1 MTLNDIRKVLDA
13 EVIAGNE
20 RLDREIGYAFAA
32 DLLSDVLAIAR
43 RGADS
48 ALLITG
54 NITHQVIY
62 TADVV
67 DLGAIL
73 FVRGKRP
80 TDSMVQL
87 ANQMQ
92 IPLLMTSYIM
102 FETCGR
108 LYQQGLKG
116 CIEKAGDGSD

>member
-20 RLDREIGYAFAA
+20 SLDKEIGYAFAA

-43 RGADS
+43 RGADG

-54 NITHQVIY
+54 NMTNQVIY

-80 TDSMVQL
+80 SGSMVQL

-92 IPLLMTSYIM
+92 IPLLMTSYIL

-108 LYQQGLKG
+108 LYQHGLKG
-116 CIEKAGDGSD
+116 CIEKAEDGSD

>member
-20 RLDREIGYAFAA
+20 SLDKEIGYAFAA

-43 RGADS
+43 RGADG

-80 TDSMVQL
+80 TESMIQL

-108 LYQQGLKG
+108 LYEHGLKA

>member
-1 MTLNDIRKVLDA
+1 MTLNEIRKVLGA

-20 RLDREIGYAFAA
+20 KLDREIGYAFAA

-43 RGADS
+43 RGADG

-80 TDSMVQL
+80 NDSMVQL

-92 IPLLMTSYIM
+92 IPILMTSYIM

>member
-20 RLDREIGYAFAA
+20 SLDKEIGYAFAA

-43 RGADS
+43 RGADG

-54 NITHQVIY
+54 NITLQVIY

-80 TDSMVQL
+80 TESMIQL

-108 LYQQGLKG
+108 LYQLGLKG
-116 CIEKAGDGSD
+116 CVEKAGDGSD

>member
-1 MTLNDIRKVLDA
+1 MTLRDIQKLLDA
-13 EVIAGNE
+13 QVITGHE
-20 RLDREIGYAFAA
+20 SLEREISYAFGA

-43 RGADS
+43 RGAEG

-54 NITHQVIY
+54 NITLQVIY

-87 ANQMQ
+87 ADQMQ

-116 CIEKAGDGSD
+116 CVEKVGDGSD

>member
-1 MTLNDIRKVLDA
+1 MTLHAIRKVLDA

-20 RLDREIGYAFAA
+20 SLDREISYAFAA

-43 RGADS
+43 RGADG

-54 NITHQVIY
+54 NITLQVIY

-73 FVRGKRP
+73 FFRGKRP
-80 TDSMVQL
+80 TESMIQL

-108 LYQQGLKG
+108 LYQLGLKG
-116 CIEKAGDGSD
+116 CVEKAGDGSD

>member
-1 MTLNDIRKVLDA
+1 MTLDDIQKLLDA
-13 EVIAGNE
+13 EVITGKDH
-20 RLDREIGYAFAA
+20 LGREVNHAFAA

-43 RGADS
+43 KGADG

-54 NITHQVIY
+54 NLTPQVVY

-80 TDSMVQL
+80 TEMMVEL
-87 ANQMQ
+87 ANQME
-92 IPLLMTSYIM
+92 IPLLMTRYIM

-108 LYQQGLKG
+108 LYQRGLKG
-116 CIEKAGDGSD
+116 CVEKVEDGTN

>member
-1 MTLNDIRKVLDA
+1 MTLNDIRKILDA

-20 RLDREIGYAFAA
+20 SLDKEIGYAFAA

-43 RGADS
+43 RGADG

-54 NITHQVIY
+54 NITLQVIY

-80 TDSMVQL
+80 TESMVQL

-108 LYQQGLKG
+108 LYQLGLKG
-116 CIEKAGDGSD
+116 CVEKAGDGSD

>member
-20 RLDREIGYAFAA
+20 RLDKEIGYAFAA

-43 RGADS
+43 RGADG

-54 NITHQVIY
+54 NITLQVIY

-80 TDSMVQL
+80 TESMIQL

-108 LYQQGLKG
+108 LYQLGLKG
-116 CIEKAGDGSD
+116 CVEKAGDGSD

>member
-1 MTLNDIRKVLDA
+1 MTLRDIQRLLHA

-20 RLDREIGYAFAA
+20 SLDGEISHAFAA

-43 RGADS
+43 RGADG

-54 NITHQVIY
+54 NITLQVIY

-80 TDSMVQL
+80 TESMVQL

-92 IPLLMTSYIM
+92 IPLLISLLPA
-102 FETCGR
+102 FELAGR
-108 LYQQGLKG
+108 LYQ
-116 CIEKAGDGSD
+116 AGVTGIVSC

>member
-1 MTLNDIRKVLDA
+1 MTLGDIQKLLDA
-13 EVIAGNE
+13 EVITGKEN
-20 RLDREIGYAFAA
+20 LGREIHHAFAA

-43 RGADS
+43 RGADG

-54 NITHQVIY
+54 NMTPQVVY

-80 TDSMVQL
+80 TESMVEL
-87 ANQMQ
+87 ANQIE
-92 IPLLMTSYIM
+92 IPLLMTRYIM

-108 LYQQGLKG
+108 LYLQGIKG
-116 CIEKAGDGSD
+116 CVEKVEDGTS

>member
-20 RLDREIGYAFAA
+20 SLDKEIGYAFAA

-43 RGADS
+43 KGADG

-54 NITHQVIY
+54 NITLQVIY

-80 TDSMVQL
+80 TESMVQL

-108 LYQQGLKG
+108 LYQRGLKG

>member
-20 RLDREIGYAFAA
+20 RLDKEIGYAFAA

-43 RGADS
+43 RGADG

-80 TDSMVQL
+80 TESMIQL

-108 LYQQGLKG
+108 LYQLGLKG
-116 CIEKAGDGSD
+116 CVEKAGDGSD

>member
-1 MTLNDIRKVLDA
+1 MTLHDIQRILDA
-13 EVIAGNE
+13 EVIAGKEN
-20 RLDREIGYAFAA
+20 LGREISHAFAA
-32 DLLSDVLAIAR
+32 DILSDVLAIAR
-43 RGADS
+43 RGAEG

-54 NITHQVIY
+54 NRTLQVIY

-80 TDSMVQL
+80 NESMAQL
-87 ANQMQ
+87 ANEME
-92 IPLLMTSYIM
+92 IPLLMTPYIM

-108 LYQQGLKG
+108 LHQHGLKA
-116 CIEKAGDGSD
+116 CIEKVEDGSD

>member
-20 RLDREIGYAFAA
+20 RLDKEIGYAFAA

-43 RGADS
+43 RGADG

-54 NITHQVIY
+54 NITLQVIY

-80 TDSMVQL
+80 TESMIQL

-108 LYQQGLKG
+108 LYQRGLKG
-116 CIEKAGDGSD
+116 CVEKAGDGSD

>member
-1 MTLNDIRKVLDA
+1 MTLREIQKLLNA
-13 EVIAGNE
+13 EVFTGSE
-20 RLDREIGYAFAA
+20 HLDREINHAFAS

-43 RGADS
+43 KGAEG

-54 NITHQVIY
+54 NRTLQVVY

-80 TDSMVQL
+80 NESMVQL
-87 ANQMQ
+87 ANEIQ
-92 IPLLMTSYIM
+92 IPLLMTDYIM

-108 LYQQGLKG
+108 LYHQGLKG
-116 CIEKAGDGSD
+116 CVEKVNDGAD

>member
-108 LYQQGLKG
+108 LYQLGLKG
-116 CIEKAGDGSD
+116 CVEKAGDGSD

>member
-20 RLDREIGYAFAA
+20 RLDKEIGYAFAA

-43 RGADS
+43 RGADG

-54 NITHQVIY
+54 NITLQVIY

-80 TDSMVQL
+80 TESMVQL

-108 LYQQGLKG
+108 LYQRGLKG
-116 CIEKAGDGSD
+116 CVEKAGDGSD

>member
-1 MTLNDIRKVLDA
+1 MTLNEIRKVLGA

-43 RGADS
+43 RGADGV
-48 ALLITG
+48 LLITG

-73 FVRGKRP
+73 FIRGKRP
-80 TDSMVQL
+80 SDSMVQL

-92 IPLLMTSYIM
+92 IPMLMTSYIM

>member
-20 RLDREIGYAFAA
+20 SLDKEIGYAFAA

-43 RGADS
+43 RGADG

-54 NITHQVIY
+54 NITLQVIY

-80 TDSMVQL
+80 TESMIQL

-108 LYQQGLKG
+108 LYQLGLKG
-116 CIEKAGDGSD
+116 SVEKAGDGSD

>member
-1 MTLNDIRKVLDA
+1 MTLNEIRKVLGA

-32 DLLSDVLAIAR
+32 DLLSDVLASAR
-43 RGADS
+43 RGADGV
-48 ALLITG
+48 LLITG

-80 TDSMVQL
+80 SDSMVQL

-92 IPLLMTSYIM
+92 IPMLMTSYIM

>member
-1 MTLNDIRKVLDA
+1 MTLNDIRKILDA

-20 RLDREIGYAFAA
+20 SLDKEIGYAFAA

-43 RGADS
+43 RGADG

-54 NITHQVIY
+54 NITLQVIY

-80 TDSMVQL
+80 TESMIQL

-92 IPLLMTSYIM
+92 IPLLMTPYIM

-108 LYQQGLKG
+108 LYQRGLKG
-116 CIEKAGDGSD
+116 CVEKAGDGSD

>member
-1 MTLNDIRKVLDA
+1 MTLRDIQRLLDA

-20 RLDREIGYAFAA
+20 SLDREISHAFAA

-43 RGADS
+43 RGADG

-54 NITHQVIY
+54 NITLQVIY

-73 FVRGKRP
+73 FARGKRP
-80 TDSMVQL
+80 TESMVEL

-92 IPLLMTSYIM
+92 IPLLMTPYIM

-108 LYQQGLKG
+108 LYQLGLKG
-116 CIEKAGDGSD
+116 SVEKAGHGSD

>member
-1 MTLNDIRKVLDA
+1 MTLHDIQRLLDA
-13 EVIAGNE
+13 EVIAGEEN
-20 RLDREIGYAFAA
+20 LGREISHAFAA

-43 RGADS
+43 RGAEG

-54 NITHQVIY
+54 NRTLQVIY

-80 TDSMVQL
+80 NESMAQL
-87 ANQMQ
+87 ANEME
-92 IPLLMTSYIM
+92 IPLLMTNYIM

-108 LYQQGLKG
+108 LYQHGLKA
-116 CIEKAGDGSD
+116 CIEKVEDGSD

>member
-1 MTLNDIRKVLDA
+1 MTLGDIQKLLDA
-13 EVIAGNE
+13 EVMTGKENLG
-20 RLDREIGYAFAA
+20 RKVSHAFAA

-43 RGADS
+43 RGAEG

-54 NITHQVIY
+54 NMTPQVIY

-80 TDSMVQL
+80 TESMVEL
-87 ANQMQ
+87 ANQME
-92 IPLLMTSYIM
+92 IPLLMTRYIM

-108 LYQQGLKG
+108 LYQRGLKG
-116 CIEKAGDGSD
+116 CVEKVEDGTN

>member
-20 RLDREIGYAFAA
+20 SLDKEIGYAFAA

-43 RGADS
+43 RGADG

-54 NITHQVIY
+54 NITLQVIY

-80 TDSMVQL
+80 TESMVQL

-108 LYQQGLKG
+108 LYQLGLKG
-116 CIEKAGDGSD
+116 CVEKAGDGSD

>member
-20 RLDREIGYAFAA
+20 SLDKEIGYAFAA

-43 RGADS
+43 RGADG

-54 NITHQVIY
+54 NITLQVIY

-67 DLGAIL
+67 YLGAIL

-80 TDSMVQL
+80 TESMIQL

-108 LYQQGLKG
+108 LYQLGLKG
-116 CIEKAGDGSD
+116 CVEKAGDGSD

>member
-1 MTLNDIRKVLDA
+1 MTLQDIQRLLDA
-13 EVIAGNE
+13 EVIAGAEN
-20 RLDREIGYAFAA
+20 LGREISHAFAA

-43 RGADS
+43 RGAEG

-54 NITHQVIY
+54 NRTLQVIY

-80 TDSMVQL
+80 NDSMTQL
-87 ANQMQ
+87 ADEME
-92 IPLLMTSYIM
+92 IPLLMTPYIM

-108 LYQQGLKG
+108 LYRHGLKA
-116 CIEKAGDGSD
+116 CIEKVEDGSD

>member
-1 MTLNDIRKVLDA
+1 M
-13 EVIAGNE
+13 
-20 RLDREIGYAFAA
+20 RLREIQHLLEGEIVAGKDLSEREITHAFAA

-43 RGADS
+43 RGAEG
-48 ALLITG
+48 AMLITG
-54 NITHQVIY
+54 NVTLQVVY

-80 TDSMVQL
+80 TEAMIDL
-87 ANQMQ
+87 ANQME
-92 IPLLMTSYIM
+92 IPLLTTSYIM

-108 LYQQGLKG
+108 LYQHGLRG
-116 CIEKAGDGSD
+116 CVEKVGDGRD

>member
-1 MTLNDIRKVLDA
+1 MTLREIQKLLDA
-13 EVIAGNE
+13 EVISGKE
-20 RLDREIGYAFAA
+20 LLDREINHAFAA

-43 RGADS
+43 RGAEG

-54 NITHQVIY
+54 NMTLQVIY

-80 TDSMVQL
+80 TESMIDL
-87 ANQMQ
+87 ASQME
-92 IPLLMTSYIM
+92 IPMLMTSYIM

-108 LYQQGLKG
+108 LYHHGLKG
-116 CIEKAGDGSD
+116 CVETVGDGTD

>member
-1 MTLNDIRKVLDA
+1 MTLSDIRRILDA

-20 RLDREIGYAFAA
+20 SLDREIGHAFAA
-32 DLLSDVLAIAR
+32 DLLSDVLDIAR
-43 RGADS
+43 RGADG

-80 TDSMVQL
+80 SDSMIQL

-108 LYQQGLKG
+108 LYEQGLKG
-116 CIEKAGDGSD
+116 GIEKAGDGSD

>member
-1 MTLNDIRKVLDA
+1 MTLNDIQKILDA
-13 EVIAGNE
+13 EVISGNE
-20 RLDREIGYAFAA
+20 RLDKEIGYAFAA

-43 RGADS
+43 RGADG

-54 NITHQVIY
+54 NMTNQVIY

-80 TDSMVQL
+80 SGSMVQL

-92 IPLLMTSYIM
+92 IPLLMTSYIL

-108 LYQQGLKG
+108 LYQHGLKG
-116 CIEKAGDGSD
+116 CIEKAEDGSD

>member
-1 MTLNDIRKVLDA
+1 MTLDDIQKLLDA
-13 EVIAGNE
+13 EVITGKDH
-20 RLDREIGYAFAA
+20 LDREVNHAFAA

-43 RGADS
+43 KGADG

-54 NITHQVIY
+54 NLTPQVVY

-80 TDSMVQL
+80 TEMMVEL
-87 ANQMQ
+87 ANQME
-92 IPLLMTSYIM
+92 IPLLMTRYIM

-108 LYQQGLKG
+108 LYQKGLKG
-116 CIEKAGDGSD
+116 CVEKVEDGTN

>member
-1 MTLNDIRKVLDA
+1 MTLGDIQKLLDA
-13 EVIAGNE
+13 EVIAGSEN
-20 RLDREIGYAFAA
+20 LGREISHAFAA

-43 RGADS
+43 RGADG

-54 NITHQVIY
+54 NMTPQVIY

-80 TDSMVQL
+80 TEPMIEL
-87 ANQMQ
+87 ANQIQ

-108 LYQQGLKG
+108 LYHQGLKG
-116 CIEKAGDGSD
+116 CVEKAGDGAD

>member
-1 MTLNDIRKVLDA
+1 MTLRDIQKLLDA
-13 EVIAGNE
+13 EVMAGNE
-20 RLDREIGYAFAA
+20 MLDREVKHAFAA

-43 RGADS
+43 RGADG

-54 NITHQVIY
+54 NMTLQVIY

-80 TDSMVQL
+80 TESMVEL

-108 LYQQGLKG
+108 LYQRGVQG
-116 CIEKAGDGSD
+116 CVEKVGDGSD

>member
-20 RLDREIGYAFAA
+20 SLDKEIGYAFAA

-43 RGADS
+43 RGADG

-54 NITHQVIY
+54 NITLQVIY

-80 TDSMVQL
+80 TESMIQL

-92 IPLLMTSYIM
+92 IPLLMTPYIM

-108 LYQQGLKG
+108 LYQLGLKG
-116 CIEKAGDGSD
+116 CVEKAGDGSD

>member
-20 RLDREIGYAFAA
+20 RLDKKVGYAFAA

-43 RGADS
+43 RGADG

-80 TDSMVQL
+80 TESMIQL

-92 IPLLMTSYIM
+92 IPLLMTPYIM

-108 LYQQGLKG
+108 LYEHGLKA

>member
-1 MTLNDIRKVLDA
+1 MTLSEVRKILDA
-13 EVIAGNE
+13 EVITGNE
-20 RLDREIGYAFAA
+20 NLGREISHAFAA

-43 RGADS
+43 RGADG

-54 NITHQVIY
+54 NMTPQVIY

-87 ANQMQ
+87 ADQMQ

>member
-1 MTLNDIRKVLDA
+1 MTLREIQKLLEA
-13 EVIAGNE
+13 EVFAGSQH
-20 RLDREIGYAFAA
+20 LDREISHAFAA

-43 RGADS
+43 RGAEG
-48 ALLITG
+48 AMLVTG
-54 NITHQVIY
+54 NQTLQVIY

-80 TDSMVQL
+80 NESMVQL
-87 ANQMQ
+87 ANEMH
-92 IPLLMTSYIM
+92 IPLLMTNYIM

-108 LYQQGLKG
+108 LYQHGLKG
-116 CIEKAGDGSD
+116 CVEKVEDESD

>member
-1 MTLNDIRKVLDA
+1 MRLRDIQELLEA
-13 EVIAGNE
+13 EVLTGKKN
-20 RLDREIGYAFAA
+20 LDKEITHAFAA

-43 RGADS
+43 RGADG

-54 NITHQVIY
+54 NMTHQVIY

-80 TDSMVQL
+80 TESMLEL
-87 ANQMQ
+87 AEEME
-92 IPLLMTSYIM
+92 ISLLMTSYIM

-108 LYQQGLKG
+108 LYQHGLKG
-116 CIEKAGDGSD
+116 CIEKVGDGTD